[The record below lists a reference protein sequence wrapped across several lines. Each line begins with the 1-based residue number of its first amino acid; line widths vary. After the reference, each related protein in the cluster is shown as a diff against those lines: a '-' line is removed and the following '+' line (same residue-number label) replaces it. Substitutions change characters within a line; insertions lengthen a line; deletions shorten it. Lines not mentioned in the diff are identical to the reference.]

1 MEDKENVKSFPR
13 DKIKKIS
20 LVLIMVLTSLAV
32 VGGIST
38 GVLYG
43 AGVLKG
49 LSLNNSVGS

>member
-1 MEDKENVKSFPR
+1 MEDKDNVKSFSR

-20 LVLIMVLTSLAV
+20 LEIKLIIVLTSLTV
-32 VGGIST
+32 VGGVST

-49 LSLNNSVGS
+49 LIKSVCS

>member
-1 MEDKENVKSFPR
+1 MEDKDNVKSFSR

-20 LVLIMVLTSLAV
+20 LVLIIVLTSLAV

-49 LSLNNSVGS
+49 LIKSVCG